1 MQDMHG
7 CVKEEHVIILEIL
20 KHIVDSELM
29 LNSIMKTTYLSFEKA
44 KQAKSVLSGVRRII
58 QEANFAIVSKRIAK
72 SRQMTLHDFGMR

>member
-1 MQDMHG
+1 
-7 CVKEEHVIILEIL
+7 
-20 KHIVDSELM
+20 
-29 LNSIMKTTYLSFEKA
+29 MKTTYLSFEKA